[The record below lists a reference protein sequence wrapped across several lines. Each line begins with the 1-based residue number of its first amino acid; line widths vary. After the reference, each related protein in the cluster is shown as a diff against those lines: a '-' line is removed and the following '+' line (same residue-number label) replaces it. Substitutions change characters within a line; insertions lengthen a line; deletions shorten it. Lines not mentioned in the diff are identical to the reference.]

1 MRRDSFFCLSVGWT
15 RLVSEYSSREKLKF
29 KRFRSNV
36 SMRGVRRV
44 GKRKKILRIIL
55 FWSFESDAKT
65 DGAMGLFAH
74 SQGRFDW

>member
-1 MRRDSFFCLSVGWT
+1 MRRDSFFLFVS
-15 RLVSEYSSREKLKF
+15 RLDEISLKSWNIPIE

-55 FWSFESDAKT
+55 FCSFESDAKT